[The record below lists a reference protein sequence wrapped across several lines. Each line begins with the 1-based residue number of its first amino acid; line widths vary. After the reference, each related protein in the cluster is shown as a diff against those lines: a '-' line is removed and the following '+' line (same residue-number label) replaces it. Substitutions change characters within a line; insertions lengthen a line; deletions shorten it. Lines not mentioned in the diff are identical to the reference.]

1 MPGIQCLKGH
11 GMNALCVVGTIC
23 LEYNAT
29 CLNCCCDWTTTPGM
43 CRTKRCARNVTIGPA
58 MLRSLR
64 KQARRQAS
72 MIPRQGNQAS
82 QEAKPGNEAKASLC
96 RERNGRNRNSGTQHL
111 EYDSCGSRSLKKKK
125 QNPSLNENWDMI
137 HKPPS
142 APAPDLPFEW
152 NLF

>member
-72 MIPRQGNQAS
+72 MIPRQETKQARKPS
-82 QEAKPGNEAKASLC
+82 QETRRRQAYAENATAGTGILEHNTWNTIAVDHEASRKKKAKPFTQ
-96 RERNGRNRNSGTQHL
+96 RELGHDTQTTIG
-111 EYDSCGSRSLKKKK
+111 SCS
-125 QNPSLNENWDMI
+125 
-137 HKPPS
+137 
-142 APAPDLPFEW
+142 
-152 NLF
+152 